1 VKLFAA
7 KTTASCFFVFTA
19 TSFTGQK
26 FQFSVVK
33 HNTFGFYGQTIKAR
47 ASCAG
52 GREFVSQRP
61 AKSYTA
67 LQTVRHRF
75 NIYASSCVA
84 LAL

>member
-1 VKLFAA
+1 MNIFPVVIIVPTEKKAIRR
-7 KTTASCFFVFTA
+7 S
-19 TSFTGQK
+19 
-26 FQFSVVK
+26 SVHCVVCVGITPFD
-33 HNTFGFYGQTIKAR
+33 HYNNCRTVNTR

-75 NIYASSCVA
+75 NIYAGSYVA